1 MYGGPDS
8 VHACEHLS
16 ITICRPLVASVSSRE
31 LGEALVVRVTDA
43 RSSEPELLRSTLRWI
58 VSPGAIA
65 LAPMLSRFVEAP
77 VAPSAIVTVPEEI
90 VWLED
95 VVLVKVAKVARPAML
110 AAAPRTAMVAISLF
124 AVVVRRLLRARR
136 RKDFV
141 VNRDL
146 LVGGSPVTPSARGG
160 VSLIG
165 SIG

>member
-1 MYGGPDS
+1 M
-8 VHACEHLS
+8 
-16 ITICRPLVASVSSRE
+16 VASVSSRE

-43 RSSEPELLRSTLRWI
+43 RSSEPELARSTLRWI
-58 VSPGAIA
+58 VSPGATA

-77 VAPSAIVTVPEEI
+77 VAPSAIVTVPDEI

-124 AVVVRRLLRARR
+124 AVVVRRPLRARR

-141 VNRDL
+141 VT
-146 LVGGSPVTPSARGG
+146 GI
-160 VSLIG
+160 SL
-165 SIG
+165 